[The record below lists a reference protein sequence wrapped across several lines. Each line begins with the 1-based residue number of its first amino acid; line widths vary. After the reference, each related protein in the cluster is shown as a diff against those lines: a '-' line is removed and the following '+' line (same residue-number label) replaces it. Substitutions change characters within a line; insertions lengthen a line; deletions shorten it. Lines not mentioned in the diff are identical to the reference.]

1 MTRTGVEFG
10 ARAPRSLRLRRES
23 WGFALGSLCFA
34 VGAIPW
40 YFAAVGAVWGSAT
53 FFVGSLLFTTAGLIQ
68 LLLSGRRPPRQGATR
83 ADAAD
88 WWSAAVQ
95 FAGTLLFNLSTGIV
109 LIAAVNQPADPFTGW
124 KPDAWG
130 SVAFLVSSAFA
141 MVAAARRHELWDRLA
156 RTWAGTWLN
165 MLGSIFFG
173 VSAVGAFVLPATGD
187 LLSEAWANL
196 GTFLGALCFFAAA
209 VLARRNIPAA
219 PGS

>member
-1 MTRTGVEFG
+1 MTRTELEFG

-68 LLLSGRRPPRQGATR
+68 LLLSGRRPPRRGGSR

-95 FAGTLLFNLSTGIV
+95 FAGTLLFNLSTGVV
-109 LIAAVNQPADPFTGW
+109 LIAALNEPAAPLTGW

-130 SVAFLVSSAFA
+130 SVAFLVSSALA
-141 MVAAARRHELWDRLA
+141 MVAAARRHELWDGLA

-165 MLGSIFFG
+165 MLGSVFFAL
-173 VSAVGAFVLPATGD
+173 SAVGAFTVPGSSAAVSDFWADIGTLLGAACFLAAA
-187 LLSEAWANL
+187 LLSRPVAAR
-196 GTFLGALCFFAAA
+196 AAA
-209 VLARRNIPAA
+209 
-219 PGS
+219 